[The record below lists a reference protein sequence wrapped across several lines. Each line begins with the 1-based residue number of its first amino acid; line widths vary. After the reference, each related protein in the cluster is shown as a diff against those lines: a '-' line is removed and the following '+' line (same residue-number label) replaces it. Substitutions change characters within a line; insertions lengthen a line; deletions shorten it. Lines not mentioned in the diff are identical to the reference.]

1 MDKQR
6 QAPLLTEVKA
16 AQARASTVRW
26 AIGKTVLGM
35 IFLLGAMAHAFGPQ
49 PLSTMTQL
57 WTVTLIILSTVY
69 VGLGLRGFALA
80 RQRGKRL
87 WVALTLGWGVAA
99 AVMLRILISSRA
111 G

>member
-16 AQARASTVRW
+16 AQGRAATIRW

-35 IFLLGAMAHAFGPQ
+35 IFLLGAMAHAWGPQ
-49 PLSTMTQL
+49 PRSAMTQV
-57 WTVTLIILSTVY
+57 WTVTLIVLSTTY
-69 VGLGLRGFALA
+69 VGLGLRAFAQA

-87 WVALTLGWGVAA
+87 WVVLTLAWGIAA
-99 AVMLRILISSRA
+99 AVVLRILISSRA

>member
-6 QAPLLTEVKA
+6 QAAPLTEVKA
-16 AQARASTVRW
+16 AQARASAVRW
-26 AIGKTVLGM
+26 GIGKTVLGM

-49 PLSTMTQL
+49 PRAPMTQL
-57 WTVTLIILSTVY
+57 WMITLIILSTVY
-69 VGLGLRGFALA
+69 VGLGLRTFAIA

-87 WVALTLGWGVAA
+87 WVALTLGWGVAVV
-99 AVMLRILISSRA
+99 VMLRILISSRA

>member
-1 MDKQR
+1 MEKQR

-49 PLSTMTQL
+49 PRSTMTQL

-69 VGLGLRGFALA
+69 VGLGLRAFALA

-87 WVALTLGWGVAA
+87 WVALTLGWGLAA